1 MISLTSEYALK
12 ALVYLTQ
19 QPGYGPVTAHV
30 IAAELDIPGKYLSRI
45 LRDLVTAR
53 VLSASP
59 GRTGGFRLACDPKTL
74 RLADVLAPFERVLG
88 ARAGCPFSNKSCDDE
103 CPCAGHQQWSAL
115 RARLQAYLRET
126 SIYDVAFSSKQP
138 SRPARKPRKRRTK

>member
-30 IAAELDIPGKYLSRI
+30 IADDLDIPSKYLSRI
-45 LRDLVTAR
+45 LRDLVTAE

-59 GRTGGFRLACDPKTL
+59 GRTGGFRLARDPRTL
-74 RLADVLAPFERVLG
+74 RLADALAPFERVLG
-88 ARAGCPFSNKSCDDE
+88 VRAGCPFGNKTCDDVQ
-103 CPCAGHQQWSAL
+103 PCAGHHQWSAL
-115 RARLQAYLRET
+115 RSQLQDYLRNT
-126 SIYDVAFSSKQP
+126 SIYDVSVHISAGSTAKG
-138 SRPARKPRKRRTK
+138 RRIRN